1 MCVVWV
7 VINGTLFD
15 EPKQSSL
22 EVKMTLTDV
31 LALVGAFTGSGALL
45 WDVFKWF
52 NSGAR
57 LRMNVSPNTI
67 LVGNGTPLQDETK
80 RISIEITN
88 VGHRKTTL
96 VTLGFRCDT
105 NLWGSLTGRGS
116 LYFVVP
122 QPEYAQ
128 QLPVLLDVG
137 ERWVGLVTKTEE
149 IEAMIKNHRFFVTMT
164 HSASAKP
171 FTKRVSRS

>member
-1 MCVVWV
+1 
-7 VINGTLFD
+7 
-15 EPKQSSL
+15 
-22 EVKMTLTDV
+22 MTLTDV

-52 NSGAR
+52 NSGAKLR
-57 LRMNVSPNTI
+57 LNISPNTI
-67 LVGNGTPLQDETK
+67 LVGGGLYKQDKIK
-80 RISIEITN
+80 RISIEVTN

-96 VTLGFRCDT
+96 VALGFRCDKT
-105 NLWGSLTGRGS
+105 FWGLLTGKGS

-137 ERWVGLVTKTEE
+137 ERWIGLVAQTEE
-149 IEAMIKNHRFFVTMT
+149 IEEMIKNHRFFVTVT

-171 FTKRVSRS
+171 FLKRISRC

>member
-1 MCVVWV
+1 MRLVRLYF
-7 VINGTLFD
+7 NGALLN
-15 EPKQSSL
+15 QSEQGSR
-22 EVKMTLTDV
+22 EIKMTLTDV

-52 NSGAR
+52 NSGAKLR
-57 LRMNVSPNTI
+57 LSASPNTI
-67 LVGNGTPLQDETK
+67 LVGGGIHDNDRTK
-80 RISIEITN
+80 RISIEVTN

-105 NLWGSLTGRGS
+105 SLWSYLTGKGR
-116 LYFVVP
+116 LHFVVP
-122 QPEYAQ
+122 RPEYAQ

-137 ERWVGLVTKTEE
+137 ERWVGLVDQTEE

-171 FTKRVSRS
+171 FSKRVSRC

>member
-1 MCVVWV
+1 MRLVRLHF
-7 VINGTLFD
+7 NGALLYKS
-15 EPKQSSL
+15 KQGSR

-57 LRMNVSPNTI
+57 LRMNVSPNII

-80 RISIEITN
+80 RISIEVTN

-105 NLWGSLTGRGS
+105 NLWGSLTGKGS
-116 LYFVVP
+116 LYFAVL
-122 QPEYAQ
+122 QPEYAK

-137 ERWVGLVTKTEE
+137 ERWVGLVAQTEE
-149 IEAMIKNHRFFVTMT
+149 IEAMIKNQRFFVTMT

-171 FTKRVSRS
+171 FSKRVSRC

>member
-1 MCVVWV
+1 
-7 VINGTLFD
+7 
-15 EPKQSSL
+15 
-22 EVKMTLTDV
+22 MTLTDV

-52 NSGAR
+52 NSGAKLR
-57 LRMNVSPNTI
+57 LSVSPNTI
-67 LVGNGTPLQDETK
+67 LVGGGFSGDDKTK
-80 RISIEITN
+80 RISIEVTN

-96 VTLGFRCDT
+96 VTLGFRCDKT
-105 NLWGSLTGRGS
+105 LWNSLTGKGS

-137 ERWVGLVTKTEE
+137 ERWVGLVAQTEE
-149 IEAMIKNHRFFVTMT
+149 IEAMIRNHRFFVTMT

-171 FTKRVSRS
+171 FSKRVSRC

>member
-1 MCVVWV
+1 
-7 VINGTLFD
+7 
-15 EPKQSSL
+15 
-22 EVKMTLTDV
+22 MTLTDV

-52 NSGAR
+52 NTGAKLR
-57 LRMNVSPNTI
+57 LSVSPNTI
-67 LVGNGTPLQDETK
+67 LVGGGFSGDDKTK
-80 RISIEITN
+80 RISIEVTN

-105 NLWGSLTGRGS
+105 SPWGSLTGKGS

-137 ERWVGLVTKTEE
+137 ERWVGLVAQTEE

-171 FTKRVSRS
+171 FSKRVLSY